1 MTTPTQVQYGQGQQ
15 FQNTCPPFP
24 PPPDGYVVWNTSING
39 PVPPDVQQQASAL
52 AADMT
57 KALGTTATIY
67 SSGIPVIVR
76 VDPHPFS
83 YDAAGNV
90 VPGCYH
96 GATVYLPAVGLGV
109 TPPTSS
115 GAGGTLFT
123 ISLILGAAAS
133 AIAIIEH
140 VRRRKVKTATEAEA
154 DELDEPDE
162 ADDEEDD

>member
-1 MTTPTQVQYGQGQQ
+1 M
-15 FQNTCPPFP
+15 
-24 PPPDGYVVWNTSING
+24 WNTSING

-109 TPPTSS
+109 TPPASS
-115 GAGGTLFT
+115 GAGGTLSRSRSSWAPPHRPSPSSST
-123 ISLILGAAAS
+123 SGQ
-133 AIAIIEH
+133 
-140 VRRRKVKTATEAEA
+140 RKVKTATEAEA